1 MSNILVA
8 STNPNKLQGTKQA
21 FETFPEILKEVGV
34 KGEKVQK
41 VVPALPI
48 GFKQTLKGAK
58 TRAEFLFNKYAQD
71 YDFYVGLECGVYVID
86 NNNNQHQHA
95 VALTVAYIIE
105 SKTTNRS
112 FGVGPGLVLPTS
124 FNRFLTKDD
133 GLTEFANSISN
144 IPNLRKKAGIPG
156 LIFNNKVTRK
166 QFNFLAVLLALG
178 PFVNKEFYN

>member
-1 MSNILVA
+1 MPNILVA
-8 STNPNKLQGTKQA
+8 STNPNKLQGTKKA
-21 FETFPEILKEVGV
+21 FELFPEIFGKVEI
-34 KGEKVQK
+34 KGEKVKK
-41 VVPALPI
+41 VVPDLPI

-58 TRAEFLFNKYAQD
+58 TRAEFLFNKYSQG
-71 YDFYVGLECGVYVID
+71 YDFYVGLECGVHVID
-86 NNNNQHQHA
+86 GRNTKHA
-95 VALTVAYIIE
+95 VAFTIAYIIE

-124 FNRFLTKDD
+124 FNRFLTKND

-166 QFNFLAVLLALG
+166 QFNFWAVLLALG